1 MKIVEKLSLINSKN
15 GVIFVKLDLS
25 KKFFVNEKIKFYNSG
40 KKILFLLG
48 FGDLL
53 KLV

>member
-25 KKFFVNEKIKFYNSG
+25 KKVFVNEKIKFYNSG

-48 FGDLL
+48 FDDLL